1 MLVIVLDVVIRLRT
15 KTCLFSSRNFN
26 ILVRRTLKKNAN
38 QKQKILRRGGKNTQT
53 NCPKKIF
60 TTKIFTMV

>member
-1 MLVIVLDVVIRLRT
+1 MLVIELGVVISLRT

-38 QKQKILRRGGKNTQT
+38 LDIS
-53 NCPKKIF
+53 
-60 TTKIFTMV
+60 